1 MNSKSLLY
9 IVIILERNGW
19 IQHRRSGENINISL
33 SKTQKMNR
41 MNDKHTNKKE
51 CDRNTAF
58 EYDVL
63 EKMKIIDK
71 AFNLPS
77 TKTTSS
83 IF

>member
-1 MNSKSLLY
+1 MTN
-9 IVIILERNGW
+9 
-19 IQHRRSGENINISL
+19 
-33 SKTQKMNR
+33 TQ
-41 MNDKHTNKKE
+41 TKKE